1 MAFTTCDNL
10 LGSALEEE
18 PSADNNKLLKYA
30 ALFVIGAVI
39 GFGASAILRRKK

>member
-18 PSADNNKLLKYA
+18 PATDNKLLKYA
-30 ALFVIGAVI
+30 GLFVIGAVI
-39 GFGASAILRRKK
+39 GFGAAAIIRRKK